1 MSSVKAILRIDKIN
15 AKGLAPLYLRSTHN
29 RKSAFK
35 ALGIY
40 IHPDDWDAV
49 AEKVRKS
56 KRVPN
61 SIRINNLIAAQKL
74 EVQNY
79 LLDVAGGAKPYNPQA
94 VKRAVS
100 RFNHASFT
108 QYAEDYLKS
117 IHTAEKYTTYKT
129 YRTLLRNLNEYA
141 GRELYFGDI
150 DVTFLKDYYRYMTVT
165 KGNTNNTALSNLK
178 LIRKL
183 FYDAIREEIVQ
194 PDQNPF
200 PKFKFK
206 WDTPDVEYLT
216 EEELERIETLSYPEG
231 SLIGHVRDLY
241 VFVCYAAGIRIG
253 DALRLKWGNVE
264 GERLSL
270 TTEKTKS
277 GLNILLPSKAQAI
290 LQRYKMPDNKPSDY
304 VFPFI
309 RTADTGIELR
319 KEIERRTA
327 YINRLLK
334 KIAAQAGIDKNIH
347 FHTSRH
353 TFAVRS
359 VRRKMGLY
367 QLSRILTHNSLK
379 TTQIYLNIANEDLD
393 KAMSEAF
400 D

>member
-61 SIRINNLIAAQKL
+61 STRINNLIAAQKL

-117 IHTAEKYTTYKT
+117 INTAEKYTTYKT

-150 DVTFLKDYYRYMTVT
+150 DVTFLKDYYRIKIYNKTIYARTVE
-165 KGNTNNTALSNLK
+165 KLSPPENILRVEVAFHASGISKLGLPNTMDALTDRERFQMYAEYLSKIEGDKKRLAAERKKYDRINTLLASSVNLK
-178 LIRKL
+178 SE
-183 FYDAIREEIVQ
+183 FFE
-194 PDQNPF
+194 
-200 PKFKFK
+200 KF
-206 WDTPDVEYLT
+206 E
-216 EEELERIETLSYPEG
+216 
-231 SLIGHVRDLY
+231 
-241 VFVCYAAGIRIG
+241 A
-253 DALRLKWGNVE
+253 
-264 GERLSL
+264 
-270 TTEKTKS
+270 
-277 GLNILLPSKAQAI
+277 
-290 LQRYKMPDNKPSDY
+290 
-304 VFPFI
+304 
-309 RTADTGIELR
+309 
-319 KEIERRTA
+319 EIERLMTARYHKPLYPKTPRTP
-327 YINRLLK
+327 YEPT
-334 KIAAQAGIDKNIH
+334 G
-347 FHTSRH
+347 
-353 TFAVRS
+353 
-359 VRRKMGLY
+359 RK
-367 QLSRILTHNSLK
+367 RAPIRT
-379 TTQIYLNIANEDLD
+379 IR
-393 KAMSEAF
+393 
-400 D
+400 

>member
-117 IHTAEKYTTYKT
+117 INTAEKYTTYKT

-264 GERLSL
+264 RERLSL

-290 LQRYKMPDNKPSDY
+290 LQRYKCRITNRRIMFFRSSAPPIPASSYGKRSNGARPTSTACSKKSPRRPESIKISIFTRAAIPSLC
-304 VFPFI
+304 
-309 RTADTGIELR
+309 G
-319 KEIERRTA
+319 
-327 YINRLLK
+327 
-334 KIAAQAGIDKNIH
+334 Q
-347 FHTSRH
+347 S
-353 TFAVRS
+353 AVRW
-359 VRRKMGLY
+359 GF
-367 QLSRILTHNSLK
+367 TNCP
-379 TTQIYLNIANEDLD
+379 E
-393 KAMSEAF
+393 F
-400 D
+400 

>member
-61 SIRINNLIAAQKL
+61 STRINNLIAAQKL

-117 IHTAEKYTTYKT
+117 INTAEKYTTYKT

-150 DVTFLKDYYRYMTVT
+150 DVTFLKDYYRIKIYNKTIYARTVE
-165 KGNTNNTALSNLK
+165 KLSPPENIL
-178 LIRKL
+178 R
-183 FYDAIREEIVQ
+183 
-194 PDQNPF
+194 
-200 PKFKFK
+200 
-206 WDTPDVEYLT
+206 VEVAFHASG
-216 EEELERIETLSYPEG
+216 IE
-231 SLIGHVRDLY
+231 HVR
-241 VFVCYAAGIRIG
+241 
-253 DALRLKWGNVE
+253 
-264 GERLSL
+264 
-270 TTEKTKS
+270 
-277 GLNILLPSKAQAI
+277 AQ
-290 LQRYKMPDNKPSDY
+290 
-304 VFPFI
+304 
-309 RTADTGIELR
+309 
-319 KEIERRTA
+319 
-327 YINRLLK
+327 
-334 KIAAQAGIDKNIH
+334 H
-347 FHTSRH
+347 
-353 TFAVRS
+353 
-359 VRRKMGLY
+359 
-367 QLSRILTHNSLK
+367 
-379 TTQIYLNIANEDLD
+379 IYLLG
-393 KAMSEAF
+393 K
-400 D
+400 

>member
-61 SIRINNLIAAQKL
+61 STRINNLIAAQKL

-117 IHTAEKYTTYKT
+117 INTAEKYTTYKT

-141 GRELYFGDI
+141 GRELHFGDI
-150 DVTFLKDYYRYMTVT
+150 DVTFLKDYYRIKIYNKTIYARTVE
-165 KGNTNNTALSNLK
+165 KLSPPENILRVEVAFHASGISKLGLPNTMDALTDRERFQMYADKFREIVYGIAMVDYAPDISGLTGKDLRDYYFMHRNQRVYAEYLSKIEGDKKRLAAERKKYDRINTLLASSVNLK
-178 LIRKL
+178 GE
-183 FYDAIREEIVQ
+183 FFE
-194 PDQNPF
+194 
-200 PKFKFK
+200 KF
-206 WDTPDVEYLT
+206 E
-216 EEELERIETLSYPEG
+216 
-231 SLIGHVRDLY
+231 
-241 VFVCYAAGIRIG
+241 A
-253 DALRLKWGNVE
+253 
-264 GERLSL
+264 
-270 TTEKTKS
+270 
-277 GLNILLPSKAQAI
+277 
-290 LQRYKMPDNKPSDY
+290 
-304 VFPFI
+304 
-309 RTADTGIELR
+309 
-319 KEIERRTA
+319 EIERLMTARCHKPLYLRTPRTP
-327 YINRLLK
+327 YEPT
-334 KIAAQAGIDKNIH
+334 G
-347 FHTSRH
+347 
-353 TFAVRS
+353 
-359 VRRKMGLY
+359 RK
-367 QLSRILTHNSLK
+367 RAPIRT
-379 TTQIYLNIANEDLD
+379 IR
-393 KAMSEAF
+393 
-400 D
+400 

>member
-1 MSSVKAILRIDKIN
+1 M
-15 AKGLAPLYLRSTHN
+15 
-29 RKSAFK
+29 
-35 ALGIY
+35 
-40 IHPDDWDAV
+40 
-49 AEKVRKS
+49 
-56 KRVPN
+56 PN
-61 SIRINNLIAAQKL
+61 STRINNLIAAQKL

-94 VKRAVS
+94 VKRTVS

-117 IHTAEKYTTYKT
+117 INTAEKYTTYKT

>member
-1 MSSVKAILRIDKIN
+1 M
-15 AKGLAPLYLRSTHN
+15 
-29 RKSAFK
+29 
-35 ALGIY
+35 
-40 IHPDDWDAV
+40 
-49 AEKVRKS
+49 
-56 KRVPN
+56 
-61 SIRINNLIAAQKL
+61 
-74 EVQNY
+74 
-79 LLDVAGGAKPYNPQA
+79 
-94 VKRAVS
+94 
-100 RFNHASFT
+100 
-108 QYAEDYLKS
+108 
-117 IHTAEKYTTYKT
+117 
-129 YRTLLRNLNEYA
+129 
-141 GRELYFGDI
+141 
-150 DVTFLKDYYRYMTVT
+150 
-165 KGNTNNTALSNLK
+165 
-178 LIRKL
+178 
-183 FYDAIREEIVQ
+183 
-194 PDQNPF
+194 
-200 PKFKFK
+200 
-206 WDTPDVEYLT
+206 
-216 EEELERIETLSYPEG
+216 SYPEG

-253 DALRLKWGNVE
+253 DALRLKWGNIE
-264 GERLSL
+264 RERLSL

-334 KIAAQAGIDKNIH
+334 KIAAQAGIEKNIH

>member
-1 MSSVKAILRIDKIN
+1 MSSVKAILRIDKVN
-15 AKGLAPLYLRSTHN
+15 AKGLAPLYLRSTNN
-29 RKSAFK
+29 RKSTFK
-35 ALGIY
+35 ALGVY
-40 IHPDDWDAV
+40 IHPDDWDATT
-49 AEKVRKS
+49 EKVKKS

-61 SIRINNLIAAQKL
+61 SARINNLIAAQKL

-94 VKRAVS
+94 VKRAIS
-100 RFNHASFT
+100 RFNHTSFT
-108 QYAEDYLKS
+108 KYAADYLAS
-117 IHTAEKYTTYKT
+117 INTAERYTTYKT
-129 YRTLLRNLNEYA
+129 YRTLLHNLNEYA
-141 GRELYFGDI
+141 ARELFFGDI
-150 DVTFLKDYYRYMTVT
+150 DVAFLKDYYRYMTVT

-183 FYDAIREEIVQ
+183 FYDAIREDIVQ

-206 WDTPDVEYLT
+206 WDTPDIEYLT
-216 EEELERIETLSYPEG
+216 EEELQRIEALSYPED
-231 SLIGHVRDLY
+231 SLIGHVRNLY
-241 VFVCYAAGIRIG
+241 VFTCYAAGIRIG
-253 DALRLKWGNVE
+253 DALCLKWSNVE
-264 GERLSL
+264 GERLSF
-270 TTEKTKS
+270 TTQKTAS
-277 GLNILLPSKAQAI
+277 ALNIPLPSKARAV
-290 LQRYKMPDNKPSDY
+290 LQYYKTPDSKRSDY

-309 RTADTGIELR
+309 RIADSGIELR

-334 KIAAQAGIDKNIH
+334 KIAAQAGIDKKIH

-359 VRRKMGLY
+359 VHRKMGLF
-367 QLSRILTHNSLK
+367 QLSKILTHNSLK

-393 KAMSEAF
+393 RAMSEAF

>member
-15 AKGLAPLYLRSTHN
+15 AKGLAPLYLRSTNN
-29 RKSAFK
+29 RKSTFK

-61 SIRINNLIAAQKL
+61 STRINNLIAAQKL

-117 IHTAEKYTTYKT
+117 INTAEKYTTYKT

-200 PKFKFK
+200 SKFKFK

-216 EEELERIETLSYPEG
+216 EEEVERIETFVLSRRFSDRARPG
-231 SLIGHVRDLY
+231 
-241 VFVCYAAGIRIG
+241 FVC
-253 DALRLKWGNVE
+253 V
-264 GERLSL
+264 
-270 TTEKTKS
+270 
-277 GLNILLPSKAQAI
+277 
-290 LQRYKMPDNKPSDY
+290 
-304 VFPFI
+304 
-309 RTADTGIELR
+309 
-319 KEIERRTA
+319 
-327 YINRLLK
+327 RLLRRRNPYRRCVAFEMGQYREGTV
-334 KIAAQAGIDKNIH
+334 IAYNGENQIGPEYSVTVQSASH
-347 FHTSRH
+347 F
-353 TFAVRS
+353 
-359 VRRKMGLY
+359 
-367 QLSRILTHNSLK
+367 
-379 TTQIYLNIANEDLD
+379 TTL
-393 KAMSEAF
+393 
-400 D
+400 